1 MEAAVKL
8 GADFQAQALFIFSS
22 SVQHDFEL
30 TTGNAASKQ
39 IKGGFF
45 PHHQQWTYLPVACYL
60 KSKRNRIIR
69 VEAVARN

>member
-22 SVQHDFEL
+22 STILSSLLEML
-30 TTGNAASKQ
+30 PPSKS
-39 IKGGFF
+39 KEAFS
-45 PHHQQWTYLPVACYL
+45 HHQQWTYLPVACYL